1 MSNRGDN
8 PLNDVFIKKFQ
19 KKFLEKNWYLYN
31 MKLQEQII
39 RIREMMG
46 SDPTFV
52 NDIDKGDISK
62 SDELINKYGDKITLI
77 EMNNGD
83 VLIKHRDYY
92 NRFILIDNLITKFM
106 DKVFLGITLH
116 REEKEFLRNFL
127 MGTKYEDLPI
137 N

>member
-1 MSNRGDN
+1 M
-8 PLNDVFIKKFQ
+8 VKKNFW
-19 KKFLEKNWYLYN
+19 KKIWYLYN

-39 RIREMMG
+39 RIQEMMG
-46 SDPTFV
+46 SRTTFV
-52 NDIDKGDISK
+52 DDIDKDDISK
-62 SDELINKYGDKITLI
+62 SDELINKYGEKITLV
-77 EMNNGD
+77 EMSNGD
-83 VLIKHRDYY
+83 VLIKHTDFR
-92 NRFILIDNLITKFM
+92 NRFMLLDSLISKFG

>member
-1 MSNRGDN
+1 
-8 PLNDVFIKKFQ
+8 
-19 KKFLEKNWYLYN
+19 

-39 RIREMMG
+39 RIQEMMG
-46 SDPTFV
+46 SRTTFV
-52 NDIDKGDISK
+52 DDIDKDDISK
-62 SDELINKYGDKITLI
+62 SDELINKYGEKITLV
-77 EMNNGD
+77 EMSNGD
-83 VLIKHRDYY
+83 VLIKHTDFR
-92 NRFILIDNLITKFM
+92 NRFMLLDSLISKFG